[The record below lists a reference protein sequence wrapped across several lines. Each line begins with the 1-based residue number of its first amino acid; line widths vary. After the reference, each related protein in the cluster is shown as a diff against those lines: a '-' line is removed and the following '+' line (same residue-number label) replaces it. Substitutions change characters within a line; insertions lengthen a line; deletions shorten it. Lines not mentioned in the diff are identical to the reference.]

1 MEELIDVL
9 DENGVKTGEV
19 LTRKEVHKRE
29 LWHRAIA
36 VAIVNEENQILMQQR
51 SYNKDKNAGMWDI
64 SVAGHI
70 SSGQDALTAA
80 SREINEEVSVNLG
93 FNVDIKEFRYMF
105 SYRKE
110 EMFKED
116 YIERQFYDFFI
127 LRKNGLKAEDI
138 KIQESEVE
146 QIKFVNISE
155 LNEMIESKTI
165 VEISDV
171 YIWQSKTSVVATVDA
186 EVGVTRL
193 DYKIADNDRDAI
205 FSI

>member
-19 LTRKEVHKRE
+19 LTRKEVHKRG

-36 VAIVNEENQILMQQR
+36 VAIINEQNEILIQQR
-51 SYNKDKNAGMWDI
+51 SLKKEKNAGMWDI

-70 SSGQDALTAA
+70 SSGQDTLSAA

-110 EMFKED
+110 EIFKED
-116 YIERQFYDFFI
+116 FIERQFYDFFV

-146 QIKFVNISE
+146 QMKFVSISE
-155 LNEMIESKTI
+155 LNEMIENNEL
-165 VEISDV
+165 VERTPV
-171 YIWQSKTSVVATVDA
+171 YK
-186 EVGVTRL
+186 EL
-193 DYKIADNDRDAI
+193 MNYI
-205 FSI
+205 FRV

>member
-19 LTRKEVHKRE
+19 LTRKEVHKRG

-36 VAIVNEENQILMQQR
+36 VAIINEQNEILIQQR
-51 SYNKDKNAGMWDI
+51 SLKKEKNAGMWDI

-70 SSGQDALTAA
+70 SSGQDALSAA

-110 EMFKED
+110 EIFKED
-116 YIERQFYDFFI
+116 FIERQFYDFFV

-146 QIKFVNISE
+146 QIKFVSISE
-155 LNEMIESKTI
+155 LNEMIENNEL
-165 VEISDV
+165 VERTPV
-171 YIWQSKTSVVATVDA
+171 YKELMNYLFRV
-186 EVGVTRL
+186 
-193 DYKIADNDRDAI
+193 
-205 FSI
+205 

>member
-19 LTRKEVHKRE
+19 LTRNEVHKRG

-36 VAIVNEENQILMQQR
+36 VAIINEQNQILVQQR
-51 SYNKDKNAGMWDI
+51 SFKKEKNAGKWDI

-70 SSGQDALTAA
+70 SSGQDALSAA

-105 SYRKE
+105 SYRKQE
-110 EMFKED
+110 ILKED
-116 YIERQFYDFFI
+116 YIERQFYDFFV
-127 LRKNGLKAEDI
+127 LRKDGLRAENI

-146 QIKFVNISE
+146 QIKFVNVSE
-155 LNEMIESKTI
+155 LNEMIENKEM
-165 VEISDV
+165 VERTPIYKELMN
-171 YIWQSKTSVVATVDA
+171 YIF
-186 EVGVTRL
+186 R
-193 DYKIADNDRDAI
+193 I
-205 FSI
+205 

>member
-1 MEELIDVL
+1 MEELIDIL

-19 LTRKEVHKRE
+19 LTRKEVHKRG

-36 VAIVNEENQILMQQR
+36 VAIINEQNEILIQQR
-51 SYNKDKNAGMWDI
+51 SLKKEKNAGMWDI

-70 SSGQDALTAA
+70 SSGQDALSAA

-110 EMFKED
+110 EIFKED
-116 YIERQFYDFFI
+116 FIERQFYDFFV

-146 QIKFVNISE
+146 QIKFVSISE
-155 LNEMIESKTI
+155 LNEMIENNEL
-165 VEISDV
+165 VERTPV
-171 YIWQSKTSVVATVDA
+171 YKELMNYLFRV
-186 EVGVTRL
+186 
-193 DYKIADNDRDAI
+193 
-205 FSI
+205 